1 MASSVVIPFNNN
13 PVSVSVKTASY
24 TIPAGKFARV
34 VVNVIGS
41 GTFTING
48 NTALSGTQNNV
59 ITSVNNMYRAPGSGV
74 IAASQPYQPGA
85 IQTTV
90 SGTTTSQGSAQN
102 SLLVYGNETD
112 QKPLIQDYYLS
123 TGTVIN
129 GTGTWRATVE
139 EYNI

>member
-13 PVSVSVKTASY
+13 PVSVSVKTGSY
-24 TIPAGKFARV
+24 TIPAGKFARA

-59 ITSVNNMYRAPGSGV
+59 ITSSANMYRDNRG
-74 IAASQPYQPGA
+74 AS
-85 IQTTV
+85 V
-90 SGTTTSQGSAQN
+90 SGIAVVQGGLISGAAVTGIN
-102 SLLVYGNETD
+102 GTGVSLVYANETQQQNLVKD
-112 QKPLIQDYYLS
+112 FYLS